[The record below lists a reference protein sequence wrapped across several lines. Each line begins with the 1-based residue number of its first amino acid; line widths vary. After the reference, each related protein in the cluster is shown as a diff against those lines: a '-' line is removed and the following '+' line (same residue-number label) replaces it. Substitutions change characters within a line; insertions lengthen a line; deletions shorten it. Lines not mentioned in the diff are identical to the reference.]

1 MTRRVSGDGPFF
13 PANGAMIFHGPDP
26 RQFQTIT
33 SALGTYHLEALQ
45 QLRTNDAHVLSL
57 SNLPGL
63 VTFPSF
69 HSAME
74 VIGIYCCRA
83 KLPFFVLAVV
93 VSGTMIASTP
103 L

>member
-1 MTRRVSGDGPFF
+1 MTRRVSGDGAVFF
-13 PANGAMIFHGPDP
+13 RPTDLP
-26 RQFQTIT
+26 RTRSKAVPKTIT